1 MNIFKLPDL
10 GEGLPEAEIVE
21 WFVNEGDQVEIDQ
34 NLVAVETAKAL
45 VDIPSPQNG
54 QITRLYGKV
63 GDIIHTGDPLLEFAV
78 NDQQQTDETNTANM
92 EKSESVSVVGE
103 IPSGG
108 PKVQESL
115 QETIAPVA
123 HKGVSIKVTPA
134 VRALAHRLDIDL
146 SIVTPTGPND
156 TITAHDIE
164 RVAKILQDVGQ
175 LIPLKGVR
183 RSMAIAMEKAHAE
196 VVPVTITEDADIQC
210 WSANEDFSLR
220 LIRAMCKACQA
231 EPALNAWY
239 DGHSIGRRLIE
250 KIHLGI
256 AVDTRD
262 GLFVPVIRDV
272 ASLSPTALRERIDQL
287 KIALSERKVP
297 PDEMRGYTIT
307 LSNFGNIGGRYA
319 SPVVMPPS
327 VAILGAG
334 KCRKQVVMEA
344 DQVAFHRT
352 LPLSLSFDHRAVTGG
367 EAGRFL
373 MAVVN
378 DLQLAE

>member
-10 GEGLPEAEIVE
+10 GEGLPDAEVVE
-21 WFVNEGDQVEIDQ
+21 WFVKEGDTVEIDQ

-54 QITRLYGKV
+54 KIIRLYGNV
-63 GDIIHTGDPLLEFAV
+63 GDLIHTGDPLLEFEVSEA
-78 NDQQQTDETNTANM
+78 
-92 EKSESVSVVGE
+92 EKSNADDSITESNESVSVVGE
-103 IPSGG
+103 IPSSNQII
-108 PKVQESL
+108 QE
-115 QETIAPVA
+115 QAPSSHA
-123 HKGVSIKVTPA
+123 SSHKSAAIKVTPA
-134 VRALAHRLDIDL
+134 VRALAHRLNIDL

-156 TITAHDIE
+156 TITARDIE
-164 RVAKILQDVGQ
+164 RVAKILQDVGK

-196 VVPVTITEDADIQC
+196 VVPVTIMEDADIHH
-210 WSANEDFSLR
+210 WSPKEDYSLR
-220 LIRAMCKACQA
+220 LVRAMSKACGV

-250 KIHLGI
+250 QIHLGI
-256 AVDTRD
+256 AVDTKE

-272 ASLSPTALRERIDQL
+272 ASLSPTALRQRIDNL
-287 KIALSERKVP
+287 KAALQERKLP

-319 SPVVMPPS
+319 SPIVMPPT

-334 KCRKQVVMEA
+334 KCRDIIVQTNQE
-344 DQVAFHRT
+344 FSSHRIM
-352 LPLSLSFDHRAVTGG
+352 PLSLSFDHRAVTGG